1 MEVTLEVW
9 QPWNICTHHGNLG
22 ILSLSCIFCPS
33 LQSCSWATLVLAL
46 LVACAWLLIQSLL
59 TMSLIQTS
67 ATRAKADP
75 EVTTVMVQE
84 LFKEVMIAAG
94 SRDILGYFAP
104 ISDITWKQA
113 PRVAAIVHFQEAVER
128 VIDMDPNL
136 ILKHTM
142 VTKGLMDEH
151 SRKACLFTSRE
162 LPTVSLVSAKVSNDF
177 RALLAQV
184 RFLGK
189 DERSLRVAMHRAGQ
203 LEREI
208 LVNILGKL
216 AAANQDDK
224 LKDRLRV
231 LADELEEKTPLKKPR
246 RGQSR
251 ETEQEDLTLE
261 LSGFKVPAPLAPQ
274 ESQATSCS

>member
-1 MEVTLEVW
+1 
-9 QPWNICTHHGNLG
+9 
-22 ILSLSCIFCPS
+22 
-33 LQSCSWATLVLAL
+33 
-46 LVACAWLLIQSLL
+46 
-59 TMSLIQTS
+59 MSLIQTS

-94 SRDILGYFAP
+94 SRDILAYLAP

-128 VIDMDPNL
+128 VIDMDSNL
-136 ILKHTM
+136 VLKHTM

-151 SRKACLFTSRE
+151 SRKACLFTSKE

-203 LEREI
+203 LEREM
-208 LVNILGKL
+208 LVDIMGKL

-251 ETEQEDLTLE
+251 GTELEDLTLE